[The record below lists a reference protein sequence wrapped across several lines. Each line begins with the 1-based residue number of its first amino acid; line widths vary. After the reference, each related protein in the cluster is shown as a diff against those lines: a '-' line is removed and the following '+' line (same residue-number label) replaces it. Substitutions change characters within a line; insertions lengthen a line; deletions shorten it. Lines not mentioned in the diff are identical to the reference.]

1 MLSAHH
7 LTVQVKKTTLLED
20 ISLNV
25 VPEQIIAVIGSNG
38 AGKSTLLHT
47 LAGNIPTTTGQIVL
61 NGQLLAHWSLQQR
74 ARLRAV
80 LSQSISLT
88 FPFAVL
94 EVVLMGREAISA
106 TISEQQIQLA
116 HDILQQVGIV
126 HLAQRDYTTLS
137 GGEKQQVQFA
147 RILAQIWEITPS
159 QSRYLL
165 LDEPTASLDLAHQ
178 HALLNMLQRIAHT
191 QKLGIF
197 IILHDINLAAQ
208 YADQVVC
215 LVQGKVVAVGKP
227 NDILT
232 TELIHK
238 VFAVRTTT
246 LMLNH
251 TVFFAVQP

>member
-7 LTVQVKKTTLLED
+7 LTVQVKKITLLED
-20 ISLNV
+20 ISLDV

-47 LAGNIPTTTGQIVL
+47 LAGNIPTTTGQIIL
-61 NGQLLAHWSLQQR
+61 NEQLLTHWSLQQR

-88 FPFAVL
+88 FPFSVL

-106 TISEQQIQLA
+106 TNSEQQIQLA
-116 HDILQQVGIV
+116 HNILQQVGIT

-137 GGEKQQVQFA
+137 GGEKQQVQIA
-147 RILAQIWEITPS
+147 RILAQIWEMTPS

-232 TELIHK
+232 IELIHK